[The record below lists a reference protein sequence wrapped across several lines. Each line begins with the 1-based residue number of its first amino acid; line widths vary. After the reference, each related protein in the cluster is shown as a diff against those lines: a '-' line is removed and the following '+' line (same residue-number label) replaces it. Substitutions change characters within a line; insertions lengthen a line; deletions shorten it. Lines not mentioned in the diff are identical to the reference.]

1 MRNGPPKRSPYRW
14 QIMAPVCFDTDL
26 RVTIIGVHGGGGEY
40 TDAIW
45 VHWSQD
51 LNTWDVRS

>member
-1 MRNGPPKRSPYRW
+1 
-14 QIMAPVCFDTDL
+14 MAPVCFDTDL